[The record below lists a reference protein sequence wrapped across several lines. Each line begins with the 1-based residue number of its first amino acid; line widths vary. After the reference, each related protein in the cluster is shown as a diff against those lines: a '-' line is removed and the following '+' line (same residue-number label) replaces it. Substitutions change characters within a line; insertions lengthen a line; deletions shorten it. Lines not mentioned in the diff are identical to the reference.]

1 MPGPSAPERVNHKAA
16 PEELQ
21 AAVAPAVHDLMDDL
35 SQTTAPEVREAVVEA
50 VADGVTPST
59 FADAPLDMS
68 RLVAQAIAEVYKA
81 VGQPVPDAAALEA
94 AALAHGVG
102 VSGPI
107 PGHPD
112 QSMPLTTD
120 EVKERVN
127 KARMWEREILSH
139 PSEKKR
145 RTIDAIMASPPM
157 TFFSPEARRFSI
169 NGVTITVPEGEI
181 KARDHTDRFGK
192 PDGDITGCTY
202 VARLVAEHGHARR
215 LEVAEQKRLKE
226 TIIYGEVE
234 DRPSELSGIPTRG
247 SIE

>member
-1 MPGPSAPERVNHKAA
+1 MATPSAPEKVNHKAG
-16 PEELQ
+16 PDELQ

-50 VADGVTPST
+50 VAADVTPGHIG
-59 FADAPLDMS
+59 DAPLDMS
-68 RLVAQAIAEVYKA
+68 RLVAQAIAEVYRQA
-81 VGQPVPDAAALEA
+81 GLSPPDAAALEA
-94 AALAHGVG
+94 AALSHGVG

-127 KARMWEREILSH
+127 KARMWERQILSH
-139 PSEKKR
+139 PSEKKQ
-145 RTIDAIMASPPM
+145 RTIDAIMSSPPM
-157 TFFSPEARRFSI
+157 TFFSPEPRRFSV
-169 NGVTITVPEGEI
+169 NTVTITVPEGEI
-181 KARDHTDRFGK
+181 KARNHTDRFGK
-192 PDGDITGCTY
+192 PDGDITGCVY
-202 VARLVAEHGHARR
+202 VARLVAEHSQARR
-215 LEVAEQKRLKE
+215 MEMTEQRRLKE

-234 DRPSELSGIPTRG
+234 DRPEGLSGIPTRG